1 MDNIL
6 VSSSQITMKPQK
18 PRRPPKA
25 RSRYEVSS
33 VFGRLGRINRAS
45 VSLDSPRWMLILLVV
60 LIGLILVLI
69 SRWFLN
75 DQMIVTEIRVIE
87 PYTLS
92 AGNIKQATNDLM
104 NRNILVLNLEDI
116 WATVTGRNNSTVQR
130 AAQRLRE
137 QPGIK
142 NAQIFCGN
150 ESRQQCEVQIEPNPP
165 IAVFQTAAPAQQAVM
180 YLDDRGGVWTG
191 QYAVAME
198 KLKNDPSLLGITL
211 EKDTILPP
219 AGTTEFRDKPYILQ
233 ALIELRQQQP
243 DVRDYFYSTKT
254 GRAFETTQKTRDIVV
269 FAERPNLIAEKLR
282 MAEQI
287 RAERS
292 AKGPA
297 PKIIDVRYLEAPTYR

>member
-1 MDNIL
+1 
-6 VSSSQITMKPQK
+6 MKPQK
-18 PRRPPKA
+18 PRRPQNA

-33 VFGRLGRINRAS
+33 MFGRLGRINSAS
-45 VSLDSPRWMLILLVV
+45 ASLNSPCWMVILLVILV
-60 LIGLILVLI
+60 GLLLVLI

-75 DQMIVTEIRVIE
+75 DQMTITEIRVIE
-87 PYTLS
+87 SYTLS

-104 NRNILVLNLEDI
+104 NRNVLVLNLEDM

-165 IAVFQTAAPAQQAVM
+165 IAVFQTAAPTQQAVM

-191 QYAVAME
+191 QYVVAME
-198 KLKNDPSLLGITL
+198 MLKNEPSLLGITL

-243 DVRDYFYSTKT
+243 NVRDYFYSAKTIWGFLWYCTK
-254 GRAFETTQKTRDIVV
+254 GI
-269 FAERPNLIAEKLR
+269 
-282 MAEQI
+282 
-287 RAERS
+287 
-292 AKGPA
+292 
-297 PKIIDVRYLEAPTYR
+297 LEIFR